1 MTLFRPRAEKTYRVE
16 KSINTYPKI
25 IYIHVYDVADFPA
38 HHVIQYLCKPISLLF
53 SMFMCF
59 AFVCFIAF
67 SK

>member
-25 IYIHVYDVADFPA
+25 INIHVYDVADFPA
-38 HHVIQYLCKPISLLF
+38 HHVIQYLCSLLF